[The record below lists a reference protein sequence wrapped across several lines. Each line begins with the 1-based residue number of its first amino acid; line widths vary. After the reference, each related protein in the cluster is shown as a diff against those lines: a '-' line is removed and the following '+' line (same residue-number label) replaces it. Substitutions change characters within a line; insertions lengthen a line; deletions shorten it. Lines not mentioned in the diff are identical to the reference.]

1 MKEMR
6 RLVETKRNGKWEVSL
21 TVTDKNEIW
30 EGLAKDLIA
39 KKIHKATWIKSV
51 QDKPNYDGT
60 RNITVTYD
68 NNVRSIYTVQY

>member
-1 MKEMR
+1 MKEMK

-30 EGLAKDLIA
+30 ESLAKDLIA
-39 KKIHKATWIKSV
+39 KKIHKATWIKRV

>member
-30 EGLAKDLIA
+30 ESLAKDLIA
-39 KKIHKATWIKSV
+39 KKIHKATWIKSIR
-51 QDKPNYDGT
+51 DNSNYDGT